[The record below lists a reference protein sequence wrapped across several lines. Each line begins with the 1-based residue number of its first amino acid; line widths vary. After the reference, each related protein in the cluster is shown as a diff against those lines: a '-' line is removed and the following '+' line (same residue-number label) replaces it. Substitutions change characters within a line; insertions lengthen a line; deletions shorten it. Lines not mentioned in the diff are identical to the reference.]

1 MTAETEPRHAVLV
14 IDDDERVR
22 ELVRRLLAREGYAV
36 VEARSGREALDRLH
50 GGEEVHFVVTDL
62 KMTDGSG
69 GWLIAQLGYEYPAL
83 LSRTLLVTGDA
94 MGASAAH
101 VASRWRCPMLP
112 KPFTGAQLVDAL
124 RKLEAAS

>member
-1 MTAETEPRHAVLV
+1 
-14 IDDDERVR
+14 
-22 ELVRRLLAREGYAV
+22 
-36 VEARSGREALDRLH
+36 
-50 GGEEVHFVVTDL
+50 
-62 KMTDGSG
+62 MTDGSG